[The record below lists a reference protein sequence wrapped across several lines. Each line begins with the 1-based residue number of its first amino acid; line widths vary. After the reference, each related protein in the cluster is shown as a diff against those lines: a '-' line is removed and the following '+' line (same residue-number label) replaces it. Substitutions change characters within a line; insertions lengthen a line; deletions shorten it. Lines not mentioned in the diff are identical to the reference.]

1 MGRSNSKPVAETMS
15 RLFPN
20 KIAVSEMSQTL
31 YGQMEESAKLDDV
44 IRKNLEGL
52 GWLWLRSRGSASK
65 SEYVAEMG
73 VPDRTAQRYLK
84 NLVELARVRRTGS
97 GPSTRY
103 EVTHD

>member
-1 MGRSNSKPVAETMS
+1 MVLTIYRTAEGEQ
-15 RLFPN
+15 
-20 KIAVSEMSQTL
+20 K
-31 YGQMEESAKLDDV
+31 DV
-44 IRKNLEGL
+44 DPELAEALNEDELR